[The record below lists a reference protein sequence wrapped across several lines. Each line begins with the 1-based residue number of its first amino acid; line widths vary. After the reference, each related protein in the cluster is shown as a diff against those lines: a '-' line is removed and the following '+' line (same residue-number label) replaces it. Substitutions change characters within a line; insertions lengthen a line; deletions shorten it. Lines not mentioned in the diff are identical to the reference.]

1 MDDTELWA
9 EVAKYLGLA
18 GVGTGSGVGI
28 AFVLRWAYRR
38 LFEEGL
44 ATQRATWEVEFVQA
58 LRGEIERQATVSRT
72 LYEQAND
79 MHHLIVELV
88 TENIRLKTQLAERQA
103 GTHEE

>member
-44 ATQRATWEVEFVQA
+44 ATQTAMIGPCERARISA
-58 LRGEIERQATVSRT
+58 RIIMPRSSRM
-72 LYEQAND
+72 QCPP
-79 MHHLIVELV
+79 
-88 TENIRLKTQLAERQA
+88 
-103 GTHEE
+103 